1 MNRETSKRTLSLDE
15 VHERVRA
22 QAQGHWDISVP
33 RHELLM
39 QDGHLLLPHNGSNGH
54 PDSLSPTTWATAQLC
69 QRLNIPTSY
78 FRRCPAELQDAQA
91 NHWLRR
97 GRETNGNGANGDNA
111 SGETNDNS
119 ESHLSGS
126 SNGHG
131 KGHGSE
137 KWLLRADHAM
147 LRGVLS
153 EHYSP
158 LDNTQLMDSLRPLLN
173 GHYRAEWFGLSDETL
188 HLRVIDPSLTRDVL
202 PDDALTAGFHL
213 SNSEVGRRAVT
224 VDACIYRLVCS
235 NGLVAMVRGKSLL
248 RQRHIHVSQPRF
260 EVALEEAV
268 GEAVRTASG
277 FVEQMKRAT
286 QQPVRDV
293 EKALERLGIRMG
305 LSQSVLDEARRSM
318 LSERPDQQSSLYGL
332 INGLTRAAQT
342 LPDENRYDLEVL
354 AGRLAETGL
363 RSLDGDGPRR
373 RSRPR
378 SRDGEPNAEETWSAV
393 DAAEE
398 MFEAEVASAS
408 TSAGREVER

>member
-15 VHERVRA
+15 VHERVRED
-22 QAQGHWDISVP
+22 AQGHWDTTVP

-39 QDGHLLLPHNGSNGH
+39 QDGHLLLPCNGSNGH
-54 PDSLSPTTWATAQLC
+54 PDSLRPTVWATAQLC

-78 FRRCPAELQDAQA
+78 FRRCPSELQDAQA

-97 GRETNGNGANGDNA
+97 GREENGSGTNGEAHGDSEGLANRNR
-111 SGETNDNS
+111 
-119 ESHLSGS
+119 
-126 SNGHG
+126 NGHG
-131 KGHGSE
+131 KGSSPE

-158 LDNTQLMDSLRPLLN
+158 LDNTQLMDSVRPLFN
-173 GHYRAEWFGLSDETL
+173 GHYRVEWFGLSDEAL

-202 PDDALTAGFHL
+202 PDDALSAGVHL

-235 NGLVAMVRGKSLL
+235 NGLVALVRGKSLL

-268 GEAVRTASG
+268 AQGVQTATN

-286 QQPVRDV
+286 QEPVRDV

-305 LSQSVLDEARRSM
+305 LSQGVLDEVRRSM
-318 LSERPDQQSSLYGL
+318 LSERPDQQSTLYGL
-332 INGLTRAAQT
+332 VNGLTRAAQS

-363 RSLDGDGPRR
+363 RSLDGDSPRR

-378 SRDGEPNAEETWSAV
+378 THNSEPDTEDTWSAV

-398 MFEAEVASAS
+398 MFDAAIVGSS
-408 TSAGREVER
+408 TSTGRGVER

>member
-39 QDGHLLLPHNGSNGH
+39 QDGQLLLPHNGNNGH
-54 PDSLSPTTWATAQLC
+54 PDTLRPTTWATAQLC
-69 QRLNIPTSY
+69 QRLSIPTSY

-97 GRETNGNGANGDNA
+97 GAETGGDGAN
-111 SGETNDNS
+111 SGAHSDS
-119 ESHLSGS
+119 EGHGHGS
-126 SNGHG
+126 CNGHG
-131 KGHGSE
+131 KGHGPE
-137 KWLLRADHAM
+137 KWLLRADHSM

-173 GHYRAEWFGLSDETL
+173 GHYRAEWFGLSDEAL

-202 PDDALTAGFHL
+202 PDDALSAGFHL

-305 LSQSVLDEARRSM
+305 LSQSVLDAARRSM
-318 LSERPDQQSSLYGL
+318 LSERPDQQTSLYGL
-332 INGLTRAAQT
+332 INGLTRAAQS

-378 SRDGEPNAEETWSAV
+378 SRNGEPDAEEAWSAV

-398 MFEAEVASAS
+398 MFEAEVAGAS

>member
-1 MNRETSKRTLSLDE
+1 MNRETGRKTLSLDE
-15 VHERVRA
+15 VHERVRED
-22 QAQGHWDISVP
+22 AQGHWDTTVP

-54 PDSLSPTTWATAQLC
+54 PGSLRPTTWATAQLC
-69 QRLNIPTSY
+69 QRLNVPTSY
-78 FRRCPAELQDAQA
+78 FRRCPNELQDAQA
-91 NHWLRR
+91 NYWLRR
-97 GRETNGNGANGDNA
+97 GRETNGNSANGEAHSD
-111 SGETNDNS
+111 S
-119 ESHLSGS
+119 EGHPNGS

-131 KGHGSE
+131 KGHGPE
-137 KWLLRADHAM
+137 KWLLRADDSM

-158 LDNTQLMDSLRPLLN
+158 LDNTQLMESVRPLFN
-173 GHYRAEWFGLSDETL
+173 GHYRVEWFGLSDEAL

-202 PDDALTAGFHL
+202 PNDALSAGVHL

-260 EVALEEAV
+260 QVALEEAV
-268 GEAVRTASG
+268 AEGLRTASG

-305 LSQSVLDEARRSM
+305 LSQSVLDAARRSM
-318 LSERPDQQSSLYGL
+318 LSERSDQQATLYSLV
-332 INGLTRAAQT
+332 NGLTWAAQS

-363 RSLDGDGPRR
+363 RSLDGDGLGR

-378 SRDGEPNAEETWSAV
+378 TRNGAQDTEDNWSAV

-398 MFEAEVASAS
+398 MFEAEIAS
-408 TSAGREVER
+408 TSTGREVER

>member
-22 QAQGHWDISVP
+22 DAQGHWDTTVP

-54 PDSLSPTTWATAQLC
+54 PDSLRPTPWATAQLC
-69 QRLNIPTSY
+69 QRLNVPTSY

-97 GRETNGNGANGDNA
+97 GRETNGESANGEAHGD
-111 SGETNDNS
+111 SQGHTNGDRN
-119 ESHLSGS
+119 GS

-131 KGHGSE
+131 KGSSPE
-137 KWLLRADHAM
+137 RWLLRADDSM

-158 LDNTQLMDSLRPLLN
+158 LDNTQLMDSLRPLFN
-173 GHYRAEWFGLSDETL
+173 GHYRVEWFGLSDEAL

-202 PDDALTAGFHL
+202 PDDALSAGVHL

-235 NGLVAMVRGKSLL
+235 NGLVALVRGKSLL

-260 EVALEEAV
+260 QVALEEAV
-268 GEAVRTASG
+268 AQGVQTATS

-286 QQPVRDV
+286 QEPVRDV

-305 LSQSVLDEARRSM
+305 LSQGVLDAARRSM
-318 LSERPDQQSSLYGL
+318 LSERPDQQSTLYGL
-332 INGLTRAAQT
+332 VNGLTRAAQS
-342 LPDENRYDLEVL
+342 LPAEDRYDLEVL

-363 RSLDGDGPRR
+363 KSLDADGP
-373 RSRPR
+373 PR
-378 SRDGEPNAEETWSAV
+378 SRRSTRRGEADADADDDWPAANAGEV
-393 DAAEE
+393 
-398 MFEAEVASAS
+398 FEAVGASAS
-408 TSAGREVER
+408 GGREVAG